1 MSELSSCYFC
11 GTALDAP
18 VERYPLTPPTVDADT
33 GRSVALCP
41 TCRRKLV
48 KVLEVVAGE
57 FGAVSEAAETDA
69 AATAGTAD
77 SDPSATPEAGAAND
91 ATAGDAD
98 RADAATGDAATES
111 GDDEGETVATEAS
124 DDEGETV
131 ATEASD
137 DEGAEESETDDGSAR
152 VEAAES
158 GQAGDAAGESSE
170 TPGTD
175 TDEAPGQ
182 AAGDGGAAVGEDA
195 TTESAAGESADSEPT
210 AGESAGGQATA
221 EESASSGG
229 GKPDLLST
237 PAAQQVIKLLQ
248 NREFPLDREEFEVVA
263 SNAYEIPMG
272 DCRDVIDTLVAEEYV
287 AEDGDQLVRPE

>member
-77 SDPSATPEAGAAND
+77 SDPSATPEAGADDD
-91 ATAGDAD
+91 ATAGEVDQ
-98 RADAATGDAATES
+98 ADAATGDAATEASADEGEAVATES
-111 GDDEGETVATEAS
+111 GDDE
-124 DDEGETV
+124 D
-131 ATEASD
+131 
-137 DEGAEESETDDGSAR
+137 AEESATDDGSAR
-152 VEAAES
+152 VEAAEG
-158 GQAGDAAGESSE
+158 GQAGDAVGESAE

-182 AAGDGGAAVGEDA
+182 AAGDGGAAVGEDP
-195 TTESAAGESADSEPT
+195 AAEPT
-210 AGESAGGQATA
+210 VEESTDSDPTA

-263 SNAYEIPMG
+263 SNAYDIPMR
-272 DCRDVIDTLVAEEYV
+272 DCQDVIDTLVAEGYV